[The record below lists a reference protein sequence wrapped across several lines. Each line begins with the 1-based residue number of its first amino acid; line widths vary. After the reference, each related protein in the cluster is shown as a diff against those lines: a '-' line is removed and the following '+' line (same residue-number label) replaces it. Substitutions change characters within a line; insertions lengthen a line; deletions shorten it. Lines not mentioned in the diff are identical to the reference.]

1 MMRIF
6 SYIFL
11 LVLTAGLTRYAT
23 AQSSPE
29 PTRYAFTSETQLFI
43 DGTSSLHD
51 WTCDI
56 ESSTGGFTTLAANE
70 STLSS
75 IESGFVSIDVDDIE
89 CGKGTMNKKLK
100 KALTIN
106 DAESIDFALTAA
118 SVTSEDGGA
127 LSFDLSGDLTIAGT
141 TRPVALMATGSSTNG
156 TIRLEGSYS
165 LLQTDFGVDPPTAL
179 LGRLKTGD
187 EVTIRFVVTATQN

>member
-1 MMRIF
+1 MRII
-6 SYIFL
+6 SYAIL

-29 PTRYAFTSETQLFI
+29 PTRYSFTSETQLFI

-56 ESSTGGFTTLAANE
+56 ESSTGGFTTFTADE
-70 STLSS
+70 STLFS
-75 IESGFVSIDVDDIE
+75 IETGFVSINVDDIE

-106 DAESIDFALTAA
+106 DAETIDFNLTSANVA
-118 SVTSEDGGA
+118 SDDGSA
-127 LSFDLSGDLTIAGT
+127 LSYDLSGDLTVAGT
-141 TRPVALMATGSSTNG
+141 TRPIALTATGSTNNG
-156 TIRLEGSYS
+156 TVHLEGSYS

>member
-1 MMRIF
+1 MRVI
-6 SYIFL
+6 SYAIL
-11 LVLTAGLTRYAT
+11 LVLTAGLTRYTT

-56 ESSTGGFTTLAANE
+56 ERATGGFTTFAADE
-70 STLSS
+70 STLFS
-75 IESGFVSIDVDDIE
+75 IETGFVSINVDDIE
-89 CGKGTMNKKLK
+89 CGKGTMNKKLRN
-100 KALTIN
+100 ALTIN
-106 DAESIDFALTAA
+106 EAESIEFALTAA
-118 SVTSEDGGA
+118 SIIPAEGSA
-127 LSFDLSGDLTIAGT
+127 LVMDLSGDLSIAGT
-141 TRPVALMATGSSTNG
+141 TRPVFLTATGSSTNG
-156 TIRLEGSYS
+156 TIHMEGSYS

-187 EVTIRFVVTATQN
+187 KVTIRFVVTATQD